1 MLRAIALFLGCCL
14 SSIVQAADAH
24 KIYLKPKQSEF
35 ELRLAENPTTGFVW
49 QVKDI
54 DKEALKLLKKDYKAE
69 SPKRIGSGGEAI
81 FSFKVLNGFS
91 KKASFS
97 MTLKRPWEE
106 GNGKVN
112 QYLVLREKG
121 GR

>member
-1 MLRAIALFLGCCL
+1 MLRAIVLFLGCCL
-14 SSIVQAADAH
+14 SFITQAETVH

-35 ELRLAENPTTGFVW
+35 KLVLSENPTTGFVW
-49 QVKDI
+49 QVKEL
-54 DKEALKLLKKDYKAE
+54 DKEALQLLKKDYKAE

-81 FSFKVLNGFS
+81 FSFKVLKGFS
-91 KKASFS
+91 KEASFTL
-97 MTLKRPWEE
+97 TLKRPWEE

-112 QYLVLREKG
+112 QYTVLREKN